1 MSHQAQDIK
10 KIATALYEA
19 TKDLQ
24 GAELGK
30 TLQGFVALLAKK
42 NLLSQAEKIIAAFIA
57 YAQQQECVREID
69 ITTARAVEIKLLEAI
84 QSAFGKNV
92 NAHMAVD
99 ESLIGGFVVKTKDT
113 IFDASLKT
121 QINKLK
127 QSLT

>member
-1 MSHQAQDIK
+1 MK
-10 KIATALYEA
+10 KNTPKDYAIALYEA

-57 YAQQQECVREID
+57 HAQQQECVQEID
-69 ITTARAVEIKLLEAI
+69 ITTARTVEIKLLEAI

-121 QINKLK
+121 QIARLN
-127 QSLT
+127 QSLI